1 MIWQRGWMIRKWR
14 IEPLASL
21 SCVLSVV
28 FRWKIRI
35 DRVREKI
42 SIGMDP
48 LEALSLCP
56 DKFLTRTR
64 SRRNLSSKTNTK
76 HTALL
81 SLANRRHTKLK
92 SLTTGTL
99 VQLYLIYFVVA
110 SPAKPALG
118 AYPPYPPYAPKA
130 APPSVAETIIA
141 GRDLRVQHKSQPR
154 QPVRPLPRP
163 AKPK

>member
-1 MIWQRGWMIRKWR
+1 M
-14 IEPLASL
+14 ASL

-28 FRWKIRI
+28 FRWKIGTSRS
-35 DRVREKI
+35 R
-42 SIGMDP
+42 SIKNLNWYLPMDP

-99 VQLYLIYFVVA
+99 VQLYLIYCVVA